1 MHTDATFKNG
11 TLAASINTAGKFNAG
26 IVFGADEQA
35 TSYYLFRL
43 CDNQN
48 VELVKV
54 VNGVAT
60 ILDRGYL
67 SAGHNYNA
75 YNRLEAVRNGN
86 VMDTSFYAKIE
97 GSTLYV
103 NTLERFEQGMPALTT
118 VDLTSN
124 GKFPLFAS
132 GYTGVLS
139 WTDAV
144 AFNLEISQYVA

>member
-1 MHTDATFKNG
+1 MSFDNFTVISGRNQ
-11 TLAASINTAGKFNAG
+11 
-26 IVFGADEQA
+26 IVYNFD
-35 TSYYLFRL
+35 
-43 CDNQN
+43 D
-48 VELVKV
+48 
-54 VNGVAT
+54 
-60 ILDRGYL
+60 D
-67 SAGHNYNA
+67 NYNA
-75 YNRLEAVRNGN
+75 YNRLEVVRNGN
-86 VMDTSFYAKIE
+86 VMDTTFYAKIE

-103 NTLERFEQGMPALTT
+103 NTLERFEQGIPALTT